1 MARVLVTGSADGLG
15 RAAAHLLVAG
25 GHGVVLHARSER
37 RAEEALAAVPGACD
51 VLVGDLRSLAQMH
64 SVARQANAWGRFD
77 AIVHNAAV
85 GYREKQRHLTEDGL
99 AHVFAVNTLAP
110 YVLTAL
116 IAPPRRLVYVS
127 SELHRRA
134 APNIDDLQWARRPWH
149 GTRAYSET
157 KLHDVL
163 LAFAVARRW
172 PSVRSNALEPGWVA
186 TKMGGPRATG
196 DLAAA
201 PRTQV
206 WLAVGEDDGALATG
220 GYYFHGRPQ
229 KTHAAVHDVVVQE
242 TLLEACRA
250 LSGTEL
256 PPDVG
261 SEPN

>member
-1 MARVLVTGSADGLG
+1 MARVFITGSADGLG
-15 RAAAHLLVAG
+15 RASARLLVAG
-25 GHGVVLHARSER
+25 GHDVVLHARSER
-37 RAEEALAAVPGACD
+37 RGEEALAAVPGARG
-51 VLVGDLRSLAQMH
+51 VVVGDLASLAQLH
-64 SVARQANAWGRFD
+64 AIARDVDALGRFD

-85 GYREKQRHLTEDGL
+85 GYREKRRQLTEDGI

-116 IAPPRRLVYVS
+116 IAPPSRLIYVS

-134 APNIDDLQWARRPWH
+134 TPSLDDLQWARRTWN

-172 PSVRSNALEPGWVA
+172 PSVRANALEPGWVA

-201 PRTQV
+201 PVTQV
-206 WLAVGEDDGALATG
+206 WLAVGTTGGALESG
-220 GYYFHGRPQ
+220 RYYFHERPQ
-229 KTHAAVHDVVVQE
+229 QTHALAHDVAVQDA
-242 TLLEACRA
+242 LLGACRD
-250 LSGTEL
+250 LSGIEL
-256 PPDVG
+256 RPEAAA
-261 SEPN
+261 S